1 MITPRV
7 AAMDLFNELMI
18 TPEVLAKGGSESDH
32 QKAFFCWCALNRSR
46 FPELEF
52 AFAIPNGGK
61 RDKITAARMK
71 AEGARPG
78 VPDIFLPVPRDNWRV
93 RGVLIRLAGLF
104 IEMKVGKGTT
114 STDQLK
120 YHQFL
125 LEGGYQVAVC
135 YSWIEAAQAVEQYL
149 KGN

>member
-1 MITPRV
+1 
-7 AAMDLFNELMI
+7 MI

-78 VPDIFLPVPRDNWRV
+78 VPDIFLPRPVYCYSP
-93 RGVLIRLAGLF
+93 GKTSHAGLF
-104 IEMKVGKGTT
+104 IEMKVGKGTA

>member
-7 AAMDLFNELMI
+7 AAMDLLNELMI

-52 AFAIPNGGK
+52 CFAIPNGGK

-78 VPDIFLPVPRDNWRV
+78 VPDICLPARNAVSCHAIHGRFY
-93 RGVLIRLAGLF
+93 LGLF
-104 IEMKVGKGTT
+104 IEMKVGKGTA
-114 STDQLK
+114 STEQLK
-120 YHQFL
+120 YHTFL
-125 LEGGYQVAVC
+125 IEQGYRVAVC